1 MRQHFFPSFRP
12 GYARTLGNALCL
24 LVFFL
29 AGLSPGCSSDEI
41 GKKRKTSPAP
51 VVVIKTEQRDVP
63 LSLSAVGNVTSS
75 ISVAV
80 TSRVTGQLLEVHF
93 KEGEDVQEGQ
103 LLFTI
108 DKRPF
113 EATLREAEARLA
125 RDRAQLQK
133 ARDDLKRFERL
144 AAGGYTSRE
153 QYEQSL
159 TNAAALQ
166 ATVKADE
173 AAVDSAA
180 LQVDYCSITAPV
192 TGRAGAVLIDK
203 GNIIKANDD
212 NRHLVDIDALEPV
225 HVIFSVPETHLSAVL
240 QPRASSPL
248 TVFAAPRGEA
258 AVRGT
263 LTLVDN
269 SVDTRTGTIRL
280 RATFPNKDRAL
291 WPGRFVAVNLELGV
305 RKNAITIPLRCVLNG
320 PQGTYVYVV
329 DKENKAQVRPVTL
342 GPEYRDLL
350 VIENG
355 LEPGDIVVADGQV
368 RLAPGMSVTASDSSG
383 S

>member
-1 MRQHFFPSFRP
+1 M
-12 GYARTLGNALCL
+12 
-24 LVFFL
+24 
-29 AGLSPGCSSDEI
+29 
-41 GKKRKTSPAP
+41 
-51 VVVIKTEQRDVP
+51 VIKTEQRDVP